1 MTTRI
6 TTFLLA
12 SLLIASCATTE
23 TPVETDVKEQDI
35 LYIYADGT
43 MEFDGR
49 LRSEEDV
56 IIYDDGRGGERA
68 AVKIIV
74 PSSRSSKEHHES
86 YYRDSIEVERKEI
99 DVPVVREK

>member
-6 TTFLLA
+6 IFILTSF
-12 SLLIASCATTE
+12 LIASCATTE
-23 TPVETDVKEQDI
+23 TPVEADEEQDI
-35 LYIYADGT
+35 LYIYPDGT

-49 LRSEEDV
+49 LRNEEDV

-74 PSSRSSKEHHES
+74 PSRRSSKEKHES

-99 DVPVVREK
+99 DVPVVRKK

>member
-6 TTFLLA
+6 IFILA
-12 SLLIASCATTE
+12 SFLIASCATTE
-23 TPVETDVKEQDI
+23 TPVETDEEQDI
-35 LYIYADGT
+35 LYIYPDGT

-74 PSSRSSKEHHES
+74 PSRRSSKEHHES

-99 DVPVVREK
+99 DVPVVRKK